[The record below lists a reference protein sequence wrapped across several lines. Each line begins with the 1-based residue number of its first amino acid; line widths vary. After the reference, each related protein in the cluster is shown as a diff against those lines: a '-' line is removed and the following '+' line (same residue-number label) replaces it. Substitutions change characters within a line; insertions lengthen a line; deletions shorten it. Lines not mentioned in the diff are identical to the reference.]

1 MPRHMCLNSTIS
13 KPNTCMYYNGQ
24 GLLQVLLCRVGFLKV
39 LLLPALTNG
48 DEKVIGGLACLMS
61 EIGQAAPSL
70 IVEASP
76 EALALADAL
85 LSDNYGFNVPLK
97 MVSMVPLKMINLA
110 LHDFNASCGFY
121 VVLSCNYIL
130 GLDVNSGK
138 NKKIAEDMFFSV
150 FSALLDA
157 LLLRAQMGWKEWLKP
172 RVLAGVVF
180 ILRRVFFFFFFFFF
194 IIQSS
199 Q

>member
-1 MPRHMCLNSTIS
+1 MS
-13 KPNTCMYYNGQ
+13 KG
-24 GLLQVLLCRVGFLKV
+24 VGFLKV

-61 EIGQAAPSL
+61 EIGQAN
-70 IVEASP
+70 
-76 EALALADAL
+76 AL
-85 LSDNYGFNVPLK
+85 LSCVAYPSEEWEIADSTLQFWLTSNHPKGDNYGFNVPLK

-121 VVLSCNYIL
+121 VLSCNYIL

-157 LLLRAQMGWKEWLKP
+157 LLLRAQ
-172 RVLAGVVF
+172 
-180 ILRRVFFFFFFFFF
+180 
-194 IIQSS
+194 
-199 Q
+199 